1 MQDLV
6 SRDEIDEKVEL
17 VWREYLRQ
25 LFDEIKLKKSGCR
38 FSRIKGMCVDVLP
51 YTAKNVGSYI
61 PLAQEVK
68 SVINIKN

>member
-1 MQDLV
+1 M
-6 SRDEIDEKVEL
+6 

-25 LFDEIKLKKSGCR
+25 LFDEIKLKKSGYR
-38 FSRIKGMCVDVLP
+38 FSRIIEMAVDILP